1 MRKFFSIYALVAMS
15 LCLAAVSCGKKE
27 NPNEDSNA
35 KISSIIA
42 RADSLLPNYRFV
54 DIDTVFVY
62 YNLAKDYN
70 DEMLRLHANYENE
83 VKRHQNSLQSFAS
96 NVEKKRQNNGY
107 LSEQSLNADLQ
118 QFGNMQ
124 DNAQKAIANLENTI
138 LVADQQGRQT
148 VTDSI
153 MAFINDYN
161 MKKGYDAIFLK
172 GATLCSNP
180 ALDIT
185 SEVIDGLNA
194 RYNKVK

>member
-1 MRKFFSIYALVAMS
+1 MRKFFSINALLFLLVCLTAVA
-15 LCLAAVSCGKKE
+15 CGKKE
-27 NPNEDSNA
+27 SGEAYSKD

-42 RADSLLPNYRFV
+42 KADSLLPNYRFV

-62 YNLAKDYN
+62 YNLAKDYS
-70 DEMLRLHANYENE
+70 DEMLRLQGNYENE
-83 VKRHQNSLQSFAS
+83 VKRHQNSIQAFAT

-107 LSEQSLNADLQ
+107 FSEQSLNQDIQ
-118 QFGNMQ
+118 QLGNMQ
-124 DNAQKAIANLENTI
+124 ENAQKAIANLQNTI
-138 LVADQQGRQT
+138 LIADQQGRQT

-161 MKKGYDAIFLK
+161 MTKGYDAIFLK

-185 SEVIDGLNA
+185 AEVIEGLNA
-194 RYNKVK
+194 RYNKMK

>member
-1 MRKFFSIYALVAMS
+1 MRKFFSVNTLLVLM
-15 LCLAAVSCGKKE
+15 LCITAISCGKKE
-27 NPNEDSNA
+27 SSRETTNER
-35 KISSIIA
+35 ISGIIA
-42 RADSLLPNYRFV
+42 RADSMLPNYRFV

-70 DEMLRLHANYENE
+70 DEMLRLQNNYENE
-83 VKRHQNSLQSFAS
+83 VKRHQNSIQSFAT

-107 LSEQSLNADLQ
+107 LSEQSLNADIQ
-118 QFGNMQ
+118 QLGTMQ
-124 DNAQKAIANLENTI
+124 DNAQKAIANLQNN
-138 LVADQQGRQT
+138 LLMADQQGRQT

-153 MAFINDYN
+153 LAFINEYN

-180 ALDIT
+180 SLDIT
-185 SEVIDGLNA
+185 AEVIEGLNA